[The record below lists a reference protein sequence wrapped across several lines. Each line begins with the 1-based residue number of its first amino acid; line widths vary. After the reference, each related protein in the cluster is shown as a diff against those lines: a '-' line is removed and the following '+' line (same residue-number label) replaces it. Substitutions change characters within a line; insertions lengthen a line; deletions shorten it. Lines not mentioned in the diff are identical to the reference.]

1 MVTHSSIHAWRIP
14 WTEKPGGLQSISP
27 LISLANIVLDNS
39 LALDHL
45 LAERGGIC
53 EILLLLAA
61 PE

>member
-1 MVTHSSIHAWRIP
+1 MMEQMGQAL
-14 WTEKPGGLQSISP
+14 KGLNTS